1 MLTSDIELKLDV
13 LSSGITLDDTFLD
26 FYASSMELIEKRRA
40 YGTGETTV
48 ATIGK
53 RIPPE
58 IFLESGIICAVN
70 SCSNSEWSLVRDNG
84 ENFLVNG
91 SKKHRVTFPAR
102 PRCYGKVLSDGSL
115 LEQTLTV
122 YGNSTL
128 GLFSPGHCYY
138 FNDDRQCRFCSLGA
152 ARDSLSDH
160 AMKIKANLANEA
172 VEVAVSLE
180 PSRYKRV
187 LLNGGS
193 IRDYDK
199 GYRIQCRILKAVRD
213 GRAGHLPRH
222 LIAMPPENHDLFREF
237 AEVGDKMA
245 MSLEIFDPELFDQIC
260 PGKSQDYGREHF
272 LKAYEVAVSILGPG
286 RVYAGLVAGLE
297 PLDSVIKAIEFFG
310 SIGVVPAIAAF
321 HPDSG
326 SKFADVPRPT
336 PEYLAQVLEAMAEV
350 YGKYGFEPLIEG
362 SGRNALDT
370 EAYLLGAGVM
380 A

>member
-1 MLTSDIELKLDV
+1 MLANDIELKLDI
-13 LSSGITLDDTFLD
+13 LSSGIALDESFLD
-26 FYASSMELIEKRRA
+26 FYASSVDLIEKRRA

-48 ATIGK
+48 ATINK
-53 RIPPE
+53 RMPPE
-58 IFLESGIICAVN
+58 FFLGSGIICAVN
-70 SCSNSEWSLVRDNG
+70 SSANSTWSLVRENDESLIVKG
-84 ENFLVNG
+84 EH
-91 SKKHRVTFPAR
+91 KHKVTFPLR
-102 PRCYGKVLSDGSL
+102 PQCYGKTLSDGSR
-115 LEQTLTV
+115 LERTLTV

-138 FNDDRQCRFCSLGA
+138 FNDERQCRFCSLGA

-160 AMKIKANLANEA
+160 AMKIDAKLANEA
-172 VEVAVSLE
+172 VEVAIALE
-180 PSRYKRV
+180 PTRYKRV

-199 GYRIQCRILKAVRD
+199 GFRIQTRILEYIRD
-213 GRAGHLPRH
+213 GSAGHLQRH
-222 LIAMPPENHDLFREF
+222 LIAMPPQNHDLFHEF

-245 MSLEIFDPELFDQIC
+245 MSLEIFDPKLFAEIC
-260 PGKSQDYGREHF
+260 PGKNQDYGRGHF

-297 PLDSVIKAIEFFG
+297 PLDSVLKAIEFFG

-326 SKFADVPRPT
+326 SIFADVPRPS
-336 PEYLAQVLEAMAEV
+336 PEYLSQVLEAMAEV

-370 EAYLLGAGVM
+370 EAYLIGHGM
-380 A
+380 AA